1 MKFKILRIK
10 LFYRKTIERINE
22 ICYTDK
28 NNLQKADEKGENR
41 MIVYSEVI
49 ES

>member
-1 MKFKILRIK
+1 MKCAILI
-10 LFYRKTIERINE
+10 
-22 ICYTDK
+22 K
-28 NNLQKADEKGENR
+28 NNLQKADEKGEER